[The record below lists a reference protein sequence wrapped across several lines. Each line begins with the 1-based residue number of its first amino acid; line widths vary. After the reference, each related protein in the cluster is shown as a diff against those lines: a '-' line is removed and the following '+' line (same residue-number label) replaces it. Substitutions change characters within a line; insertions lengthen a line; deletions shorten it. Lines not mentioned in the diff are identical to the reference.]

1 MQLPKILTHMAHGN
15 PVIDAPKKLTSRD
28 PARKT
33 RVSLPKN
40 LTFRASQSPQGTFA
54 VQNGARFPET
64 LTAKPCGVP

>member
-1 MQLPKILTHMAHGN
+1 MQLPKILTHMAQGS

-28 PARKT
+28 PATKT

-40 LTFRASQSPQGTFA
+40 LTFGASQRTFA
-54 VQNGARFPET
+54 VQNDARFPET